1 MKAETEFVES
11 YWSMLRFLSDKVK
24 MALVGKLQQSLSKPK
39 NLEDDLQKE
48 SFGSWVGSESAE
60 ELIDSI
66 SSTRNSSRSIED
78 F

>member
-1 MKAETEFVES
+1 
-11 YWSMLRFLSDKVK
+11 